1 MANPALTQ
9 GLPRTYSAAEK
20 WLLENPKFLEQMR
33 NAGASPYNR
42 IGGGF
47 SVAENGAL
55 PPLRAG
61 LADVGATAAS
71 RAMPIAAGM
80 AIPTPTALDPAEGI
94 QSKIDAQGAVL
105 GGPKISND
113 ELNAIIAEAQKG
125 PSAAP
130 PLEMYDAIDRGA
142 GGMPAQPMMKKA
154 SYGGAP
160 QSGYSAQKPQRM
172 GGMGVTS
179 DEVAAAVQ
187 AAKGGAPKQ
196 DYTQASPA
204 FQQAMKAYG
213 SQVDPI
219 ELDPQDLIDEMTRQ
233 AGNPTV
239 YRGGLPTRM
248 KKNPGMRM
256 R

>member
-1 MANPALTQ
+1 MANPLTQ
-9 GLPRTYSAAEK
+9 GLPRTYSAAER
-20 WLLENPKFLEQMR
+20 WLLENPKFLEQMQR
-33 NAGASPYNR
+33 AGASPYNR

-61 LADVGATAAS
+61 LAEMGASAAS
-71 RAMPIAAGM
+71 RAMPVAAGM
-80 AIPTPTALDPAEGI
+80 AIPSPIALDPAEGI

-142 GGMPAQPMMKKA
+142 GGMPAASPLKRA
-154 SYGGAP
+154 SYGGSP
-160 QSGYSAQKPQRM
+160 QSYSAPKPERR
-172 GGMGVTS
+172 GGMGVS
-179 DEVAAAVQ
+179 SQDVSEAVQ
-187 AAKGGAPKQ
+187 AARGGGAAKP

-204 FQQAMKAYG
+204 FQKAMQKYG
-213 SQVDPI
+213 SRIDPI

-239 YRGGLPTRM
+239 YRGGLPTRV